1 MNRKFFLINLIV
13 IFIFSSGFF
22 VLGNFFGSKSKK
34 DLKFQTNDKLPN
46 IESLVKPKIE
56 PSSPLN
62 SDNNHDLTIMYF
74 KDNLLG
80 IMYAYNDYFAG
91 DGSVHIV
98 NEKGDEIDTIVPD
111 KDAKA
116 LNGYS
121 VVRMSPNKHFVL
133 VGYPLGDALQSKIY
147 DINTKLIYDVSVQIS
162 GTMNFEW
169 LSDNRL
175 SIYEGCILADQCK
188 KYESVSATKP
198 WEFILIN

>member
-1 MNRKFFLINLIV
+1 MNRKIILINLAIV
-13 IFIFSSGFF
+13 FIFSSCFF
-22 VLGNFFGSKSKK
+22 VLGNYFGSKQKN
-34 DLKFQTNDKLPN
+34 DIIIQTSEKLPN
-46 IESLVKPKIE
+46 KENLVKFKLE
-56 PSSPLN
+56 PVSPLV
-62 SDNNHDLTIMYF
+62 SDKENNLTIMYF

-147 DINTKLIYDVSVQIS
+147 DINTKLIHDVSIQIS

-198 WEFILIN
+198 WEFLLIN